1 MALISNK
8 NIYRN
13 YEIIDEYECG
23 LVLTGTEV
31 KSLAHSQASIN
42 DSYVTFIK
50 GEAFVLN
57 MHIKPFEHGNMFN
70 VDPHRT
76 RKILLHRSEINKI
89 SFQIQKD
96 GLTVVPV
103 KAYWKNNCIKLL
115 IAVAKGKKLYDKRED
130 IKRKDINRQ
139 ILKSIY

>member
-57 MHIKPFEHGNMFN
+57 MHIKPFEQGNMFN
-70 VDPHRT
+70 VDPYRT

-103 KAYWKNNCIKLL
+103 KAY
-115 IAVAKGKKLYDKRED
+115 
-130 IKRKDINRQ
+130 
-139 ILKSIY
+139 